1 MTKSDKLLAQ
11 DDVIKQ
17 KQAEWKTHFV
27 HTGQGGADDLESAL
41 LKSTQV
47 IKSVFEGVNKPY
59 SGMDPL
65 ELKAQIEAINLQGGD
80 SLASVIEE
88 TGELIGKN
96 SIFVQH
102 PHCIAHLHT
111 QPLVPSLAAEVFISA
126 LNQSMDSWD
135 QASAATYVEQRMV
148 DWLCDIYN
156 FGEQS
161 DGVFTAGGTQSN
173 QMGLIIARDWI
184 ADSLSQHNIQQD
196 GLPEYA
202 SKLRII
208 CSQKS
213 HFTVQKTAALMGLGM
228 RAVVCVESRTNGTM
242 VVEKLDQTI
251 AELKA
256 EGLIPF
262 VVVGTA
268 GTTDHGAIDDLNA
281 IADVAQA
288 NNMWFHVDA
297 AYGGAL
303 ILSGE
308 KHRLAGM
315 ERADSLTVDFHKLY
329 WQPISC
335 GGFLLKDKANFK
347 YLLHHADYLNRED
360 DTLPNLVDKTMA
372 TTKRFDALKLLMTMQ
387 TVGPNVLGEMYDHLL
402 QQTRDVAEMVS
413 ADSHY
418 ELLSEPNLSTVLF
431 RYNDGEHS
439 DVDAINKKLRL
450 EALVK
455 GVAVLGETTVNGQ
468 TALKFTLLNPC
479 LALTHF
485 RELLDNLTQLAKSL
499 A

>member
-1 MTKSDKLLAQ
+1 MTQQSY
-11 DDVIKQ
+11 
-17 KQAEWKTHFV
+17 WKDHFV
-27 HTGQGGADDLESAL
+27 HAGEGGADQLEAAL
-41 LKSTQV
+41 LQSAQV
-47 IKSVFEGVNKPY
+47 IKSVFASADKPY

-65 ELKAQIEAINLQGGD
+65 ALKAKIDAINLQGGD
-80 SLASVIEE
+80 TLQDVIEQ

-96 SIFVQH
+96 SIIVQH

-111 QPLVPSLAAEVFISA
+111 QPLLPSLAAEVFISV

-148 DWLCDIYN
+148 DWLCELYD
-156 FGEQS
+156 FGENS

-184 ADSLSQHNIQQD
+184 ADSLSGHNIQQD
-196 GLPEYA
+196 GLPEYGH
-202 SKLRII
+202 KLRII

-228 RAVVCVESRTNGTM
+228 GAVVCVESRTNGTM
-242 VVEKLDQTI
+242 VTDKLEETI
-251 AELKA
+251 ASLKA

-262 VVVGTA
+262 VIVGTA
-268 GTTDHGAIDDLNA
+268 GTTDHGAIDDLTT
-281 IADVAQA
+281 IADIAAKHQL
-288 NNMWFHVDA
+288 WFHVDA

-303 ILSGE
+303 IMSSE
-308 KHRLAGM
+308 KSRLAGI

-335 GGFLLKDKANFK
+335 GGFLLKEKANFK
-347 YLLHHADYLNRED
+347 YLLHHADYLNREE

-387 TVGPNVLGEMYDHLL
+387 TIGPKEMGAMYDHLL
-402 QQTRDVAEMVS
+402 QLTRDVAAMIDT
-413 ADSHY
+413 DSHF

-431 RYNDGEHS
+431 RFNDGKHS

-450 EALVK
+450 QSLVQ
-455 GVAVLGETTVNGQ
+455 GVAVLGETVVDGQ
-468 TALKFTLLNPC
+468 SALKFTLLNPC
-479 LALTHF
+479 LSLQHV
-485 RELLDNLTQLAKSL
+485 RELLDNLTELANSL